1 MCMPP
6 FIHALTHYALVQDP
20 IVNMRTHD
28 EYYPLYRSLLP
39 PPPQRCTFV
48 TDKFQ
53 SLKGQTFHKAGLGYV
68 ILHPAV
74 FVLVFSLSLLH
85 QDKPCYSQLMSEKW
99 LQLKKTQSD
108 VSLQDLSVTVS
119 FFFPVESD
127 TSLLHVTDFLHHQC
141 SLHKWQETP
150 QFCRCILLST
160 SSHWIA
166 PAL

>member
-108 VSLQDLSVTVS
+108 VSLQRSVCNS
-119 FFFPVESD
+119 FLFFSYGV
-127 TSLLHVTDFLHHQC
+127 
-141 SLHKWQETP
+141 
-150 QFCRCILLST
+150 
-160 SSHWIA
+160 
-166 PAL
+166 